1 MKTIE
6 RTCEAITDRASLHT
20 LLAEGLSLPEWY
32 GRNLDA
38 LHDCLTDIPEVTYV
52 RLLNWEA
59 VEAALGSY
67 GKAARRVMEQADL
80 DNPNIHIE
88 CA

>member
-1 MKTIE
+1 MKKIE
-6 RTCEAITDRASLHT
+6 INCEAITDRASFHT
-20 LLAEGLSLPEWY
+20 VLAEALSLPQWY

-38 LHDCLTDIPEVTYV
+38 LHDCLTDFCEVTYV
-52 RLLNWEA
+52 CLTNWEMA
-59 VEAALGSY
+59 EAALGSY

-88 CA
+88 CI